1 MRTPPHF
8 ADRRP
13 HSHASTTGDT
23 VSLDIPQLHAQFP
36 PRISPFTAQ
45 VEESTRA
52 FVRRFGL
59 VPDEAARRHHER
71 SLLGTLMSRAYPH
84 SGPVELAL
92 VTDWISCMLVLDDQ
106 FDETRLGQ
114 EPERLRAVC
123 DEVLGWL
130 PADGTVDERPTASV
144 DASITRAFRPAYADL
159 WRRTAPY
166 TSDTWRARLAGHIGA
181 FFDTCVWEA
190 ENRRTGRVPGLAE
203 YIEHRGRALMPYL
216 DLIEVTTH
224 AEIPEEVYRLPEFTE
239 MNQALSDADL
249 WTNDLFSCE
258 KEALL
263 SDPHNLVLVHRHEHG
278 TDLQTAANAVGAM
291 VQERFDRFTELSGS
305 FPGPALEAELSPAEL
320 AMLRRHVEGLR
331 SWLSGQLQW
340 RFETH
345 RFDPSRL
352 EGSNATGSTPL

>member
-1 MRTPPHF
+1 M
-8 ADRRP
+8 
-13 HSHASTTGDT
+13 
-23 VSLDIPQLHAQFP
+23 
-36 PRISPFTAQ
+36 
-45 VEESTRA
+45 EESTRA

-59 VPDEAARRHHER
+59 VPDEGARRHHER

-114 EPERLRAVC
+114 EPERLRKVC

-130 PADGTVDERPTASV
+130 TADGIVTEGPSASV
-144 DASITRAFRPAYADL
+144 DRSITRAFRPAYADL

-181 FFDTCVWEA
+181 FFETCVWEA
-190 ENRRTGRVPGLAE
+190 ENRLTGRTPGLDE
-203 YIEHRGRALMPYL
+203 YIGHRGRALMPYL

-224 AEIPEEVYRLPEFTE
+224 AEIPEEIYRLPEFTE

-263 SDPHNLVLVHRHEHG
+263 GDPHNLVLVHQHEHG
-278 TDLQTAANAVGAM
+278 TDLQTAADAVGEM
-291 VQERFDRFTELSGS
+291 VQDRFDRFTELSRT
-305 FPGPALEAELSPAEL
+305 FPGPALAAELPPAGID
-320 AMLRRHVEGLR
+320 MLHRHVEGMR

-340 RFETH
+340 RVETL
-345 RFDPSRL
+345 RFDPTRPEVTS
-352 EGSNATGSTPL
+352 ATGSTPL